1 VSAVPEPLQRLNVL
15 LDALAIVHV
24 TIYDLRTRLVS
35 EGSATPRSE
44 VLLAE
49 SARIVLNEG
58 PEARA
63 AARRLASLCHEQSVL
78 DPEAAGRT
86 ALALDEELTR
96 TESALRELLSRERAI
111 AVELRALAA
120 GGP

>member
-1 VSAVPEPLQRLNVL
+1 M
-15 LDALAIVHV
+15 
-24 TIYDLRTRLVS
+24 TIYDLRARLVS

-49 SARIVLNEG
+49 SAHIVLNEA
-58 PEARA
+58 PEASA
-63 AARRLASLCHEQSVL
+63 AARRLASRWHEQSVL

-86 ALALDEELTR
+86 ALGLDDELTR
-96 TESALRELLSRERAI
+96 TESALRELLNRERAI
-111 AVELRALAA
+111 AVELRALTA

>member
-15 LDALAIVHV
+15 LDALAIAHV

-49 SARIVLNEG
+49 SVHIVLNEA
-58 PEARA
+58 PKASA
-63 AARRLASLCHEQSVL
+63 AARRLASLWHEQSVL

-96 TESALRELLSRERAI
+96 TESALRVLLSRERAI